1 LVTFLARD
9 PLLFHAMGIFMATF
23 LYSIAA
29 LAWVDRN
36 GSGRIPF
43 LSALVVIGLLLA
55 SMGMFVGLVHRLAGM
70 HVSNVLRFTGD
81 FGRRTLDKLYPP
93 LSARDVQTATE
104 DFRSLPAV
112 QTLFYTGPPRTI
124 QLLDVAAFLAL
135 AEESGGIVEVTSA
148 VGDTVVEGTLL
159 LRIFTARQPI
169 NANALLN
176 AIRVGTQ
183 RTFEQDPKYAI
194 RLLVDIAI
202 RALSPAVNDPSTAVQ
217 ALDHIEDLLVRLG
230 RRRLE
235 IGEIRD
241 RAGRLRV
248 VIPIP
253 TWEDFL
259 HLALDEI
266 RFYGVESLQ
275 VMRRMRALLS
285 DLKDAVC
292 EVRRNAV
299 RDQEKRL
306 DATIARSFADLEDL
320 LEASVEDREG
330 LGAPRKRNVI
340 RTGTNGDS
348 GQLGLRPI
356 SP

>member
-1 LVTFLARD
+1 VQGDT
-9 PLLFHAMGIFMATF
+9 
-23 LYSIAA
+23 
-29 LAWVDRN
+29 
-36 GSGRIPF
+36 GSVP
-43 LSALVVIGLLLA
+43 
-55 SMGMFVGLVHRLAGM
+55 
-70 HVSNVLRFTGD
+70 
-81 FGRRTLDKLYPP
+81 
-93 LSARDVQTATE
+93 
-104 DFRSLPAV
+104 
-112 QTLFYTGPPRTI
+112 TLFYAGPPRTI
-124 QLLDVAAFLAL
+124 QLLDVAALLAL
-135 AEESGGIVEVTSA
+135 AEESDGIVEVTSA
-148 VGDTVVEGTLL
+148 VGDTIVEGTLL
-159 LRIFTARQPI
+159 LRIFAERRPI
-169 NANALLN
+169 STNALLK
-176 AIRVGTQ
+176 AIRMGTR

-217 ALDHIEDLLVRLG
+217 ALDYIEDLLVRLG

-241 RAGRLRV
+241 RGGRLKV

-299 RDQEKRL
+299 CDQEKRL
-306 DATIARSFADLEDL
+306 GATIARSFTDLEDL

-330 LGAPRKRNVI
+330 LGVPRKRNVI
-340 RTGTNGDS
+340 RTLN
-348 GQLGLRPI
+348 
-356 SP
+356 